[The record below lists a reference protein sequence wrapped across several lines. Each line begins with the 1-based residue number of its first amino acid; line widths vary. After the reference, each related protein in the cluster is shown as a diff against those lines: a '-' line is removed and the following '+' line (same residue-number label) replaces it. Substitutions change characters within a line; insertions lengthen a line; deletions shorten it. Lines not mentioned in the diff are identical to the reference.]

1 MAVIS
6 TVYVNY
12 LRRFRMEIDLAD
24 VLLPEPVLP
33 GDYDFVPWTPGLAD
47 RHAAVKFVSFRSEID
62 SHVFPSLAEAGGCLR
77 LMRDIAGHE
86 SFLAAATWL
95 VHYSGPLESILNSC
109 DCATIQAL
117 RKPYDVGAIQ
127 NVGVTP
133 EHRGVGLGRA
143 LLLRS
148 LHGFREAGL
157 QRVYLEVTADN
168 EPAVALYR
176 SIGFRISRTMY
187 QEVDLEPEF
196 V

>member
-6 TVYVNY
+6 TFYVNY

-24 VLLPEPVLP
+24 VLLPEPSLP
-33 GDYDFVPWTPGLAD
+33 DDYEFVGWSPGLAD
-47 RHAAVKFVSFRSEID
+47 RHAAVKFVSFRAEID
-62 SHVFPSLAEAGGCLR
+62 SHVFPSLGEAGGCLR
-77 LMRDIAGHE
+77 LMRDICGHE

-95 VHYSGPLESILNSC
+95 IHYRGPLDSILKSC
-109 DCATIQAL
+109 DCATIQGL
-117 RKPYDVGAIQ
+117 RKPYDVGSIQ

-157 QRVYLEVTADN
+157 QRVFLEVTADN

-176 SIGFRISRTMY
+176 SVGFRISRTMY